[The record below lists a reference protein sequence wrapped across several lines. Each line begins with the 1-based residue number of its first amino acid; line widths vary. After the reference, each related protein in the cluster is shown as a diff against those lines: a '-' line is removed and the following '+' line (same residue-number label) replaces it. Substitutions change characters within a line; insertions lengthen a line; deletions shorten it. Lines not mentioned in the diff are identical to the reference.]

1 MTTVETGR
9 EKKKGNENK
18 VITGILIAVLSIIWG
33 SSFILMKKGLKVFTP
48 GEVAAY
54 RMFVSFLVTIPF
66 SLKHIKTVKPHQ
78 WRFMAASGLLGN
90 GIPSFLFTTAQTMIS
105 SSMAGMLNSLT
116 PVFTL
121 IAGSLVFK
129 IKARK
134 ENIAGVFLGLAGAVT
149 LIMIHSTGAI
159 GSNPNYGLLIVMAT
173 IGYAFSVNI
182 LRSKLYELE
191 PVVITGFALMF
202 VGIPCGIYLFFTP
215 FYQIIFSNAEAG
227 KAFAYISILGI
238 MGTGVSTVLFNRL
251 IKLTT
256 ALTASSVTYLI
267 PIVAMLWGLLDSE
280 SFGPFHILSMAGI
293 LGGVYLI
300 NKKPQ

>member
-1 MTTVETGR
+1 MKTVESGKER
-9 EKKKGNENK
+9 ENK
-18 VITGILIAVLSIIWG
+18 VVTWTLVAILSIIWG
-33 SSFILMKKGLKVFTP
+33 SSFILMKKGLKAFTP

-66 SLKHIKTVKPHQ
+66 SLRHIKSVKPHQ
-78 WRFMAASGLLGN
+78 WKFMAASGLMGN

-121 IAGSLVFK
+121 IVGSLVFK
-129 IKARK
+129 IKVGK

-159 GSNPNYGLLIVMAT
+159 GSNPNYGLLIVIAT
-173 IGYAFSVNI
+173 VGYAFSVNI

-191 PVVITGFALMF
+191 PIIITGFALMF
-202 VGIPCGIYLFFTP
+202 VGVPCGIYLLFTP
-215 FYQIIFSNAEAG
+215 FYQTIASNPEAL
-227 KAFAYISILGI
+227 KALAYISILGVL
-238 MGTGVSTVLFNRL
+238 GTGLSTVLFNRL

-256 ALTASSVTYLI
+256 ALTASSVTYII
-267 PIVAMLWGLLDSE
+267 PIVAMLWGLIDNE
-280 SFGPFHILSMAGI
+280 SFGVFHLLSMAGI
-293 LGGVYLI
+293 LAGVYLI
-300 NKKPQ
+300 NKK